1 LGAGRPRGEGSA
13 HGRTGRCVL
22 RRAEARAVSHAAAGT
37 ARGRGASGALGSG
50 DRHCWRR
57 HAIEQEHR
65 EAAAAGSLLPEV
77 QGGGPGV
84 AFEVQIPRFPSVEP
98 GRMTDENRTYTEEFQ
113 VRMDEVGTSREC
125 TTETMIKQLQGTA
138 VNHAL
143 AMWGRNEHGI
153 ATDPSM
159 AEANLV
165 FALAKLQVQVT
176 GAYPSWGDV
185 VRIVTWFDTESRI
198 TGRRDWTIYNVTKG
212 ESIGGATSLWVV
224 VNYKTRKLSRLP
236 QGLKQ
241 RFDFFSLGD
250 ARALSDGNRLKC
262 KLGNFFDEGVC
273 SVSPVSTPL
282 RSAGRS
288 DEDLNGHVNNT
299 KFAEWVMDG
308 VPDDIYRSMRCCDI
322 EIEYRAEGRRGDRVF
337 SRTCDAPLPSQ
348 DEGGHPAEGVLCL
361 NHIVQRCDDE
371 LQDAATCTD
380 LVRARSVWRNL
391 LPGEKAA

>member
-1 LGAGRPRGEGSA
+1 VG
-13 HGRTGRCVL
+13 H
-22 RRAEARAVSHAAAGT
+22 
-37 ARGRGASGALGSG
+37 ASGAARGQDRRGSAAG
-50 DRHCWRR
+50 VRHCWRA

-65 EAAAAGSLLPEV
+65 EAEAAATTGGD
-77 QGGGPGV
+77 GGG
-84 AFEVQIPRFPSVEP
+84 AFEVQIPRFPQVVA
-98 GRMTDENRTYTEEFQ
+98 GQMTDSNRTYTEEFL
-113 VRMDEVGTSREC
+113 VRMDEVNESREC
-125 TTETMIKQLQGTA
+125 TTETMIKLLQETA

-143 AMWGRNEHGI
+143 AMWGRNGHGI

-176 GAYPSWGDV
+176 GAYPAWGDV

-198 TGRRDWTIYNVTKG
+198 TGRRDWSIYNVTTG
-212 ESIGGATSLWVV
+212 QFIGGATSLWVV

-236 QGLKQ
+236 EGLKK

-250 ARALSDGNRLKC
+250 ERALQAGNRLKC
-262 KLGNFFDEGVC
+262 KLPPMSEEGVC
-273 SVSPVSTPL
+273 RVNPVSTPV

-308 VPDDIYRSMRCCDI
+308 VPDDIYRTMRCCDI

-337 SRTCDAPLPSQ
+337 SRACDAPLPGD
-348 DEGGHPAEGVLCL
+348 DEGGCPASAQLCL
-361 NHIVQRCDDE
+361 NHVVQRCDDE
-371 LQDAATCTD
+371 TQDASSCTD
-380 LVRARSVWRNL
+380 LVRARSIWRDL